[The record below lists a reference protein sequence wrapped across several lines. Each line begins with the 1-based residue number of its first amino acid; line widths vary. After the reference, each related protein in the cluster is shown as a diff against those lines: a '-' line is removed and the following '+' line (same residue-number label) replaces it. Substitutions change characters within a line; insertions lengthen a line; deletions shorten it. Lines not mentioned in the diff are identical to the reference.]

1 MRHVGR
7 RGTRRLIAAATAIG
21 LALGLAACAPE
32 PPVIDL
38 GIEQVDG
45 AFPEDVRAQLQAV
58 TETAMA
64 ATGST
69 GAIVGVYAP
78 WSGKWVEGLGTSGPD
93 GPAVDPAMT
102 FKATAVT
109 RAMTCDVLYALV
121 AAGSL
126 ELDDTVP
133 EWLETY
139 PNAPDITLANLC
151 DSTSG
156 IHTYT
161 NAILKRLLAN
171 PERVWSAREIAAYGL
186 AQDRIFAPGKRFSDS
201 DTGYVLLGIVLE
213 RVTGK
218 TLGALY
224 DEYVIEPLGLEK
236 TTYRATASV
245 PEDRLSGYY
254 SKTSDGRI
262 NCAEP
267 TDMTALS
274 PSAGSAAAGVTS
286 TVDEL
291 ATYVRALA
299 TGARSYD
306 VPGRWEEARQVSDSS
321 PSWFTA
327 DGGAFQA
334 GSLIGQH
341 GSLPGYMTAAYADR
355 ETGLAVV
362 VVLNNSRASSA
373 IARSLSWQLAAIA
386 SKAPAADGRTAPE
399 AGLPWTAESLA
410 GQIDKLA
417 VCPA

>member
-1 MRHVGR
+1 MGR
-7 RGTRRLIAAATAIG
+7 RGTRRLIAATAAIG

-32 PPVIDL
+32 PPVIDV
-38 GIEQVDG
+38 GVDQVEGSLPD
-45 AFPEDVRAQLQAV
+45 DVRAELQAA
-58 TETAMA
+58 TERAIE

-78 WSGKWVEGLGTSGPD
+78 WSGQWVEGLGTTGPD
-93 GPAVDPAMT
+93 GAAVEPDMT

-109 RAMTCDVLYALV
+109 RAMTCDVLYAL
-121 AAGSL
+121 AAADAV
-126 ELDDTVP
+126 ELDDTVT
-133 EWLETY
+133 ELVETY
-139 PNAPDITLANLC
+139 PNVSDITLAQLC

-156 IHTYT
+156 IHGYM
-161 NAILKRLLAN
+161 NALRKRLIAN
-171 PERVWSAREIAAYGL
+171 PERVWTSREIAAYGL
-186 AQDRIFAPGKRFSDS
+186 AQDRAFAPGKRYADS

-224 DEYVIEPLGLEK
+224 DEYVFEPLGLEK
-236 TTYRATASV
+236 TTYRAAAGV
-245 PEDRLSGYY
+245 PDDRLGGFY
-254 SKTSDGRI
+254 STTVDDRVD
-262 NCAEP
+262 CADP
-267 TDMTALS
+267 VDLTALS
-274 PSAGSAAAGVTS
+274 PSAGSAASGVTS
-286 TVDEL
+286 TVDDL
-291 ATYVRALA
+291 ATYVQALA
-299 TGARSYD
+299 TGARTYD
-306 VPGRWEEARQVSDSS
+306 VPGRWEDARQVSDGA

-341 GSLPGYMTAAYADR
+341 GSLFGYMTSAYADR

-373 IARSLSWQLAAIA
+373 IARVLSWQLAAIA

-410 GQIDKLA
+410 DQIDKLA